1 MRTYL
6 GGLRGQRNIQ
16 KGLNREIR
24 YLMVEFGFAP
34 MFIGMGLKTTL
45 SADEMENVTKEVEGV
60 SVREG
65 RAEELS
71 EEVGANLL

>member
-34 MFIGMGLKTTL
+34 MFIEMGLKTTGEEVG
-45 SADEMENVTKEVEGV
+45 DEDVEKVLQKEVEGLKV
-60 SVREG
+60 
-65 RAEELS
+65 AEKVV
-71 EEVGANLL
+71 EE

>member
-34 MFIGMGLKTTL
+34 MFIDMGLKTT
-45 SADEMENVTKEVEGV
+45 AEEVEGKEVE
-60 SVREG
+60 
-65 RAEELS
+65 
-71 EEVGANLL
+71 EVLKKEVDALKVNGEVLKE

>member
-34 MFIGMGLKTTL
+34 MFIGMGLKTTAEEVQGDQVEKVL
-45 SADEMENVTKEVEGV
+45 QKEAEALKVVDE
-60 SVREG
+60 VRE
-65 RAEELS
+65 
-71 EEVGANLL
+71 N

>member
-24 YLMVEFGFAP
+24 YLMVEYGFAP
-34 MFIGMGLKTTL
+34 MFIGMGLKTTTEGE
-45 SADEMENVTKEVEGV
+45 DVEKLTRTLGEIDRK
-60 SVREG
+60 STRLNSSHWE
-65 RAEELS
+65 
-71 EEVGANLL
+71 

>member
-34 MFIGMGLKTTL
+34 MFIGMGLKTTAEVVEDQQVEDAL
-45 SADEMENVTKEVEGV
+45 KLDALKVIDKVVEN
-60 SVREG
+60 
-65 RAEELS
+65 
-71 EEVGANLL
+71 